1 MSRVSRQEHDKVV
14 ARLGQ
19 AENALKKQGS
29 RMRAVKAQIEALFSR
44 EVAGPPAKRGRYGE
58 GAGGNSMDDMAS
70 ALFRRLT
77 PQQYGVDVEGFI
89 VESMLDERAS
99 EILRQCTPDVQRA
112 VVSSGG
118 TGDARNPSAVVLA
131 RIKAAKMKTQAGGGG
146 GGRGQDRQ
154 DVDGAVQQFV
164 QENDLDEKSSQ
175 ALLFCPPD
183 VQQEVLSHGPLEGRN
198 PSAMVMGR
206 IKRAMPHMAAPM
218 HQQDFV
224 FMADEQAGNLDVA
237 SFITDNQL
245 DEKSSHALLSASPDC
260 QMAVLEQGP
269 AAGRNSS
276 AMVMGRIRKFQAG
289 GLR

>member
-1 MSRVSRQEHDKVV
+1 
-14 ARLGQ
+14 
-19 AENALKKQGS
+19 
-29 RMRAVKAQIEALFSR
+29 
-44 EVAGPPAKRGRYGE
+44 
-58 GAGGNSMDDMAS
+58 
-70 ALFRRLT
+70 
-77 PQQYGVDVEGFI
+77 VEGFI

-183 VQQEVLSHGPLEGRN
+183 VQQQVLSQGPLEGRN

-224 FMADEQAGNLDVA
+224 FMANEQAGNLDVA

-276 AMVMGRIRKFQAG
+276 AMVMGRIRKFQPG